1 MMRSLRRGGLAALLL
16 GTLFVS
22 AARPEEPEG
31 VQQAIDRGV
40 VYLKGLQNADGTWPG
55 ATGATALAGL
65 TLLECGVAP
74 DDPAVQKAASA
85 VRQASVTLTHTYSLS
100 LAILFFDRLGDPKDG
115 PLIESMTVRLLA
127 GQNNV
132 GGWTY
137 SCPNVADAEMR
148 RLQGLLQQRSEL
160 VAAPD
165 LPRAGPGRR
174 TVNDLAPEIR
184 DQLKLL
190 NNQTPAAIK
199 AREHTDDNSNTQF
212 ATLALWVARRYGLP
226 TEGALAR
233 VNTRFRSSQNGD
245 GGWAYKYRVVTPGTV
260 GGTSTATMTC
270 SGLLGLAIAHG
281 AAESTLRTDAHGKE
295 PARPAKA
302 LADPLKDLVILGGLV
317 ALGNT
322 IGQPVGKA
330 NAPLIHGGRHYY
342 FLWSLERVAVAY
354 DLKTICGK
362 DWYGWGAE
370 ILLANQ
376 RKDGSWQGDFADGGA
391 DTCFALLFLRRANL
405 ARDLTATLQGKVQD
419 PGEAVLK
426 AEGAGG
432 TRLVGSR
439 PKLAINDDDK
449 RAEDEPKP
457 AVTEPKSKPPSPPA
471 DQAIDSEAG
480 QLSAELVN
488 APPEKREQVLE
499 RLRDSKGGQYT
510 DALAAAIPRLSGEM
524 KTRTRDALAERLV
537 RMKSATLGDK
547 LVDSDAEVRRAAA
560 LALAMKDDRSHF
572 LRLVELLED
581 PDAAVA
587 RAAHAALRS
596 LSGQDFGPDPAASR
610 PERAEVRAQWK
621 EWWVKHGAK

>member
-1 MMRSLRRGGLAALLL
+1 MV
-16 GTLFVS
+16 FVS
-22 AARPEEPEG
+22 AARSEEPEG

-40 VYLKGLQNADGTWPG
+40 AYLKGLQNDDGTWPGG

-74 DDPAVQKAASA
+74 DDPAVQKAANA
-85 VRQASVTLTHTYSLS
+85 VRQAGVTLTHTYSLS
-100 LAILFFDRLGDPKDG
+100 LAILFFDRLGDPKDV

-137 SCPNVADAEMR
+137 SCPNVADAEAH
-148 RLQGLLQQRSEL
+148 RLQGLLQQRNEL
-160 VAAPD
+160 VAAKD
-165 LPRAGPGRR
+165 LPRPARR
-174 TVNDLAPEIR
+174 TVNDLPPEIR

-212 ATLALWVARRYGLP
+212 ATLALWVGRRYGLP
-226 TEGALAR
+226 VEGALAR

-245 GGWAYKYRVVTPGTV
+245 GGWGYKYRVVSPGAV

-295 PARPAKA
+295 PAKPAKA
-302 LADPLKDLVILGGLV
+302 LADPLKDLVILGGLI

-322 IGQPVGKA
+322 IGQPAGKGH
-330 NAPLIHGGRHYY
+330 APIIHGGRHYY

-354 DLKTICGK
+354 DLKTIGGK

-370 ILLANQ
+370 ILVANQ
-376 RKDGSWQGDFADGGA
+376 RKDGSWQGEFADYGA

-426 AEGAGG
+426 AGG
-432 TRLVGSR
+432 VGGDDLVRPR
-439 PKLAINDDDK
+439 PKLAIDDDK

-457 AVTEPKSKPPSPPA
+457 VAAEPKSRPASPPP

-480 QLSAELVN
+480 RLSAELVN
-488 APPEKREQVLE
+488 APADKREQVLE
-499 RLRDSKGGQYT
+499 QLRDSKGGQYT
-510 DALAAAIPRLSGEM
+510 DALAGAIPRLSGDM
-524 KTRTRDALAERLV
+524 KTKTRDALAERLV
-537 RMKSATLGDK
+537 RMTSATLGEK
-547 LVDSDAEVRRAAA
+547 LKDGDAEVRRAAA

-572 LRLVELLED
+572 PRLVDMLED
-581 PDAAVA
+581 PEPAVA
-587 RAAHAALRS
+587 RAAHAALKS
-596 LSGQDFGPDPAASR
+596 LSGQDFGPEPEASR
-610 PERAEVRAQWK
+610 PERAEARAVWK
-621 EWWVKHGAK
+621 EWWAKHGGK